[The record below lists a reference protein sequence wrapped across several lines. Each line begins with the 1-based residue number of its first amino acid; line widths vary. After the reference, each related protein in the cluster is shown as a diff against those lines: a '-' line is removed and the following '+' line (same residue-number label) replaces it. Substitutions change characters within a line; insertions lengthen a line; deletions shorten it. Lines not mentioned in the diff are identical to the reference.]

1 MHVLAAAKCTV
12 GIFTKKWSMS
22 TGVSK
27 YGSYHLFVLTMNGTS
42 RWGMKLNEQ
51 DKHIYGITKEDLR
64 DIYKRMLE
72 FDDIDDDN
80 ISSIEEEIEILDSA
94 YRNAYKIAVGKMTVR
109 ELLDKAD
116 DMIFLPFDPSA
127 PETFSLV
134 VDDIIQYFSDNEEYE
149 KCAELVKVKDKFD
162 DLG

>member
-1 MHVLAAAKCTV
+1 
-12 GIFTKKWSMS
+12 
-22 TGVSK
+22 
-27 YGSYHLFVLTMNGTS
+27 
-42 RWGMKLNEQ
+42 
-51 DKHIYGITKEDLR
+51 
-64 DIYKRMLE
+64 MLE